1 MIRNR
6 YFLRD
11 DRETEVCIDYTV
23 RGGEGPS
30 GLSGPPEHYD
40 PGSPP
45 EVEIDDAWIE
55 RVDDAGVAYAETVNL
70 SDKEIER
77 FELEVIEDPAT
88 WESDDDYDY

>member
-23 RGGEGPS
+23 RGGSEPS
-30 GLSGPPEHYD
+30 GMFGPPEDYD

-55 RVDDAGVAYAETVNL
+55 RVDSEGMAYTESVTL
-70 SDKEIER
+70 TDREWER

-88 WESDDDYDY
+88 WEPDDDRDY

>member
-1 MIRNR
+1 MVRNR

-23 RGGEGPS
+23 RGGECAS
-30 GLSGPPEHYD
+30 GLHGPPEHYD

-55 RVDDAGVAYAETVNL
+55 RIDSQGAAYIENVKLT
-70 SDKEIER
+70 DKEVDR
-77 FELEVIEDPAT
+77 FECEVIEDPTT
-88 WESDDDYDY
+88 WEPYDDYDH